1 MNLLDMVDLVNLVD
15 LMDLVNLMNLEI
27 LVTWVNLVDLIDLA
41 NMGQSKKKLSE
52 QQDLSRKN
60 FPDKVQMASPKRMN
74 FRKSSKGERGGSR
87 GEREFPFPTFPGN
100 TSLPFPFPK
109 VEEEEETLSSQT
121 Q

>member
-60 FPDKVQMASPKRMN
+60 FPDKGQMASPKRMI
-74 FRKSSKGERGGSR
+74 FRKSSKR
-87 GEREFPFPTFPGN
+87 PLT
-100 TSLPFPFPK
+100 LPPSFSENHIADFFQN
-109 VEEEEETLSSQT
+109 S
-121 Q
+121 